1 MHQPRSDQDWDDL
14 VRHCQGG
21 PRLEAIFAIARRN
34 RCRTVVVEDRYI
46 DADYRSDFSAFWSK
60 RFEVPSPYARRL
72 HFFRAAIAT
81 EQLAR
86 MPNRVRDAYL
96 GYSVLRPGPHH
107 DGRVGRTVLAPPPQL
122 AGATLVTI
130 RDEVSLYGNDLS
142 VIGTPFLEQDG
153 EFLRC
158 AHAAIWGCHY
168 SAYKH
173 GLVGRRLTAELAEMT
188 PRLLSADRSLPSRG
202 MVLEQIQAVFDATGQ
217 PALRYIVDQLPTVP
231 GVESPSDEMKLENVG
246 RAAGEWDPRVFSV
259 ICRYLNSGFPV
270 MVTNASHGWNLVGW
284 FWQNGEIR
292 FVACDDQVGPYEV
305 IDSPFTDSRRPW
317 LSIMVPL
324 PPKVYMSA
332 EIAETW
338 GHQRLREFGLRSG
351 APSSWKDLAQALATH
366 PKKDVSLR
374 TFLRDSRRYKA
385 GLPAQGRPTEAVDA
399 LRLAGL
405 PNFVWVVEAHDRSLR
420 KAQRPS
426 VIAEVL
432 FDPHSSDHIH
442 RAPRSDAIAMP
453 GLTVITPP
461 DGGEVVGLSA
471 PPKPWRSQLD

>member
-1 MHQPRSDQDWDDL
+1 MGA
-14 VRHCQGG
+14 VV
-21 PRLEAIFAIARRN
+21 AVARRN
-34 RCRTVVVEDRYI
+34 RCRSVVVEERYI

-72 HFFRAAIAT
+72 HFFRAAVSPG
-81 EQLAR
+81 QLAQL
-86 MPNRVRDAYL
+86 PKRVRDTYL
-96 GYSVLRPGPHH
+96 GYSVLRPGPYY
-107 DGRVGRTVLAPPPQL
+107 DGRIGRTVLAPPQQL
-122 AGATLVTI
+122 AKATLVTI

-142 VIGTPFLEQDG
+142 VTGVPFLEQDG

-168 SAYKH
+168 IAYKR

-188 PRLLSADRSLPSRG
+188 PQLLSPERSLPSRG
-202 MVLEQIQAVFDATGQ
+202 MLLEQIQAVFDATGQ
-217 PALRYIVDQLPTVP
+217 PALRYIFDQLPTVP
-231 GVESPSDEMKLENVG
+231 GVENPGETMRLKNAG
-246 RAAGEWDPRVFSV
+246 RPAGEWDPRLFSV
-259 ICRYLNSGFPV
+259 VCRYLNSGFPV

-284 FWQNGEIR
+284 FWQNGKIR

-317 LSIMVPL
+317 LSVMVPL

-351 APSSWKDLAQALATH
+351 APPRWRDLAQALAAQ
-366 PKKDVSLR
+366 PKEVSLR

-385 GLPAQGRPTEAVDA
+385 QLSAQGRPSDVVQA
-399 LRLAGL
+399 LRFAGL
-405 PNFVWVVEAHDRSLR
+405 PNFVWVVEVHDRSLR
-420 KAQRPS
+420 EARRPS

-432 FDPHSSDHIH
+432 FDPHSSDHMH
-442 RAPRSDAIAMP
+442 RPPRSDATAMP
-453 GLTVITPP
+453 GLTVITPSEK
-461 DGGEVVGLSA
+461 GKVVAVSTPA
-471 PPKPWRSQLD
+471 KPWRSQLG